1 MTTETLEKSLKI
13 GTNSVFR
20 TPNFFETFFDGK
32 RQRHLSSL
40 EVKKTIEQL
49 IKVDQEITN
58 GGKISHIEIS
68 VNLLL
73 ALFAEKSVLKK
84 DIEHAKYQEDGSFL
98 IYNIPFETRNGP
110 RTFKLKVS
118 DEKKVSSIIIVR
130 N

>member
-1 MTTETLEKSLKI
+1 MTSETLQNSLEI
-13 GTNSVFR
+13 GINSVFK

-40 EVKKTIEQL
+40 NVKKTIEDL

-58 GGKISHIEIS
+58 AGKISHIEIS

-73 ALFAEKSVLKK
+73 ALFAENRVTKN
-84 DIEHAKYQEDGSFL
+84 DITSAKLQEDGSFF

-110 RTFKLKVS
+110 RPFRLKVS